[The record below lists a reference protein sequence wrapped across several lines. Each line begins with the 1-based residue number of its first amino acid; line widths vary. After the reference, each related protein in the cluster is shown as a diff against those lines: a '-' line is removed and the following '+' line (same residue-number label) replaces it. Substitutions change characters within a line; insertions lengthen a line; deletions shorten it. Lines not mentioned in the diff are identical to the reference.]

1 MQNIII
7 FNASHREQRST
18 TTFKDLR
25 HKNAFTLVELLVVI
39 AIIGMLIALLLPAV
53 QAAREAA
60 RRMQCSN
67 NLKQMG
73 LAIHNF
79 HDARNGLIPRNY
91 GNQDRCSLWG
101 FMYPFAEQAVL
112 QDLIIERS
120 VAVYGAPL
128 FTSTWTSMS
137 FWRDC
142 LDSEQRR
149 GFASVGYMKCPSRRS
164 GVAANTMDGE
174 GLDGNVSASAAPG
187 AASGPQGDYALV
199 GATAAN
205 PYGFPWWYGIMPD
218 DAGYRGAGHVPEQP
232 HMSGPFRVALDTAGP
247 WEAKWAPRDTF
258 SRVSDG
264 LSNQFFVGE
273 KHIPLG
279 RLGNCTADKRDP
291 VYGNP
296 TNTDDCSYLTTGHVG
311 GVSAERAF
319 VSAGAFW
326 PISVPKDFSGVDFE
340 AYFGAHHYGFG
351 SYHPSV
357 CQFLLGDGSVRSI
370 SVTTSVENVL
380 APLSIVND
388 GVSVALP

>member
-1 MQNIII
+1 MLKW
-7 FNASHREQRST
+7 RVGEDR
-18 TTFKDLR
+18 LGR
-25 HKNAFTLVELLVVI
+25 HAFTLVELLVVI

-67 NLKQMG
+67 HLKQMG

-79 HDARNGLIPRNY
+79 HAARDGLIPRNY

-101 FMYPFAEQAVL
+101 FMYPFAEQTVL
-112 QDLIIERS
+112 HDLILERP
-120 VAVYGAPL
+120 VAVYNAPY
-128 FTSTWTSMS
+128 FTCTWTSMS

-149 GFASVGYMKCPSRRS
+149 GFASVGYMKCPTRRG
-164 GVAANTMDGE
+164 GVAANVMDGE
-174 GLDGNVSASAAPG
+174 GLDGNITASLAPG
-187 AASGPQGDYALV
+187 SGSGPQGDYAIV
-199 GATAAN
+199 GGSKPN
-205 PYGFPWWYGIMPD
+205 PYGHPWWYGIMPD
-218 DAGYRGAGHVPEQP
+218 DGGYRGPGHIPEQP
-232 HMSGPFRVALDTAGP
+232 NMAGAFRLAVDTAGP
-247 WEAKWAPRDTF
+247 FEGKWTPRDTF
-258 SRVSDG
+258 ARVSDG
-264 LSNQFFVGE
+264 LSNQLFVGE

-279 RLGNCTADKRDP
+279 RLGLCTSDKSDP

-319 VSAGAFW
+319 VSNATFW

-340 AYFGAHHYGFG
+340 AYFGAYHYGFG